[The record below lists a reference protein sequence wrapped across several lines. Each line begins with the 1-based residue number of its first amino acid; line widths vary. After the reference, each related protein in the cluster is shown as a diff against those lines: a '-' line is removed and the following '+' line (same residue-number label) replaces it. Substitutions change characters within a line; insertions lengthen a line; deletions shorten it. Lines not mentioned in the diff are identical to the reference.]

1 MRFALAAGAALLSL
15 TAASAA
21 QAYEAYVNE
30 PAPILTGPSPDYPPV
45 VYLHGGETVEVYGCL
60 DGYDWCD
67 VQFLNYR
74 GWFDADLLT
83 SIYDGRRVPLYDYG
97 YDLGLPII
105 DFSFNDYWG
114 RYYRDRP
121 FFRERERW
129 ERIAPPQRREDHR
142 RFEGRPDFE
151 RGQGRPDFNRG
162 PDASRG
168 GDFERDRGQARPEF
182 NRAPDFN
189 RGQQFDQQRGQQ
201 EQQRVQQEQMQQRGQ
216 QEQQRVQQEQ
226 MQQRGQQEQQ
236 RVQQEQMHQR
246 GQQEQQRMQQ
256 EQMQQ
261 RAPQPQMQPQIPQRA
276 PPPQMPPP
284 PQQQQRPQPAPQPA
298 PAAQPQH
305 VQGTGEHQRYVGP
318 GDRPDNR

>member
-201 EQQRVQQEQMQQRGQ
+201 EQQRMQQ
-216 QEQQRVQQEQ
+216 Q

-246 GQQEQQRMQQ
+246 GQQKQQRMQQ

>member
-201 EQQRVQQEQMQQRGQ
+201 EQQRMQQQMQQRGQ

>member
-201 EQQRVQQEQMQQRGQ
+201 EQQRMQQ
-216 QEQQRVQQEQ
+216 Q